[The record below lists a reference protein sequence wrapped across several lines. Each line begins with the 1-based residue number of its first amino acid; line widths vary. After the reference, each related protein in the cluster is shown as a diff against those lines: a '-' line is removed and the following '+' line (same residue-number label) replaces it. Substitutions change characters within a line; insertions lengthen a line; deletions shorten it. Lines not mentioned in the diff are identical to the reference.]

1 MTPFFLFIYQ
11 MLGLR
16 LGLDLSV
23 IMALLGVFWVT
34 IKIGGQGY
42 TLVNA
47 FIENHLMH
55 SVTVPQDDEIYK
67 HVMAWLSKQER
78 VIKSSCLVAQ
88 TVKDDDCDDDDDEDL
103 ENTLKFTDDGD
114 ENPGQQHLNVLKLIS
129 RVVRT
134 VTLVVPPRLIA
145 DPFCSAINTFQR

>member
-1 MTPFFLFIYQ
+1 

-55 SVTVPQDDEIYK
+55 SVTVPHDDEIYD

-78 VIKSSCLVAQ
+78 VIKTSRLVAK
-88 TVKDDDCDDDDDEDL
+88 TVKNDDCDDKDL
-103 ENTLKFTDDGD
+103 ENKLDFPDDGD
-114 ENPGQQHLNVLKLIS
+114 ENPDQQRLNVLKLIS

-134 VTLVVPPRLIA
+134 VTSYCATTLH
-145 DPFCSAINTFQR
+145 C